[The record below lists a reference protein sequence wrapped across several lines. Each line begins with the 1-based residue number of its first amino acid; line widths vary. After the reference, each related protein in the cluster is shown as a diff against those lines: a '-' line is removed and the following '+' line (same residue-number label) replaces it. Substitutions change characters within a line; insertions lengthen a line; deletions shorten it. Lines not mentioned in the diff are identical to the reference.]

1 MVVSCPLVL
10 ESIHKMYLLS
20 TQHLIVSVSKKQQRR
35 GWDYSNFTK
44 GETFLVSL
52 KPSAIWVNLTLH
64 HSYLSLPKK
73 TSFLQFGQVE
83 NIRGNLFEEIF
94 LVCFS
99 PLSPQAEQKEDD
111 EHFANYL
118 HMYVSRTFTKAKNS
132 VICTEYSKSSKFQL
146 SKWKRNFSQFF
157 DNYLN
162 IEEVEYLIHYVKFK
176 M

>member
-1 MVVSCPLVL
+1 MVNMAVSCLLKFSLGSHNSKVFTLGDKRTTLPRPEIYPQNLSKQYLV
-10 ESIHKMYLLS
+10 
-20 TQHLIVSVSKKQQRR
+20 VWGSKKKQPRR

-99 PLSPQAEQKEDD
+99 PLSPQAE
-111 EHFANYL
+111 
-118 HMYVSRTFTKAKNS
+118 
-132 VICTEYSKSSKFQL
+132 
-146 SKWKRNFSQFF
+146 
-157 DNYLN
+157 
-162 IEEVEYLIHYVKFK
+162 
-176 M
+176 